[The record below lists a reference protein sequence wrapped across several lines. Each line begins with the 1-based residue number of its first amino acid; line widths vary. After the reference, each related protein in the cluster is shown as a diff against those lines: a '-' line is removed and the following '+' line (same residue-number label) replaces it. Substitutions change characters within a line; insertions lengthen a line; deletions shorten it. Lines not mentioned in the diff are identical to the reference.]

1 MAKLEELQQENQ
13 QLLAGKEETNN
24 IIQELAADKAA
35 TKQQIQFILIEL

>member
-1 MAKLEELQQENQ
+1 MAKLEELQQQIE

-35 TKQQIQFILIEL
+35 TKQQIQV